1 MEELTEQIAAE
12 DRRSKCMELCRLRG
26 LITDDVDEINDLNET
41 KLLVA
46 AAEGWCVRSK
56 NLIFF

>member
-1 MEELTEQIAAE
+1 MEEQTEQIAAE
-12 DRRSKCMELCRLRG
+12 DRRLMCTELCRLRG

-46 AAEGWCVRSK
+46 AAEGWCVSCLK
-56 NLIFF
+56 ISF